1 MTKLFC
7 ALFIHTVCIF
17 YAHFY
22 FRTPFHLCT
31 FVLEERA
38 NHSLLHKLM
47 KKIIPVNNGSATT
60 VQKSQL
66 RYIIPSLQ
74 ARGGSDNDGSS
85 VDDFAPKFIA
95 FIFIFKVKRNSGTNI
110 DNPFSSEALPR
121 FCGNS
126 PPS

>member
-1 MTKLFC
+1 
-7 ALFIHTVCIF
+7 
-17 YAHFY
+17 
-22 FRTPFHLCT
+22 
-31 FVLEERA
+31 
-38 NHSLLHKLM
+38 M

-74 ARGGSDNDGSS
+74 TRGGSDNNGSS